1 LSHWLEG
8 RAWSGGQHPASD
20 LATPV
25 AEPARPLRRLAQA
38 FGGSF
43 TPNDEFFDNQVHLR
57 FISAPEA
64 WSATMG
70 GSGVAGNGVRV
81 GEARGDGFLVFL

>member
-1 LSHWLEG
+1 MPDRVIHLSHWLEG
-8 RAWSGGQHPASD
+8 RAGSTRQHQAAD
-20 LATPV
+20 LATPAV
-25 AEPARPLRRLAQA
+25 EPARPRRRLAQA

-43 TPNDEFFDNQVHLR
+43 TPNDEFFADQVHLR

-81 GEARGDGFLVFL
+81 G